1 MNGRVTLKDVAAACG
16 VSRST
21 AGFVLANDPRQKISE
36 ETRQRVQ
43 QAARDLGYVTHGVA
57 RALREGSSRVVV
69 LEIDWA
75 YEGHYSRSYIRGL
88 SAELEAHD
96 YDLLVRHGPVSPGAT
111 QRILDS
117 IAPRAMLRFAEPYLT
132 GRDLEDTGGGWVDGL
147 AAHVALQFD
156 YLVGKGHTRIAL
168 AQPETHTPLVGA
180 RRRFTLQHA
189 ASAGVPEPVCFD
201 VPAERAAAGAA
212 VERFRRENPQ
222 VTAVAAF
229 TDDVALRVVTA
240 LRDLGAAVP
249 EDLAVMGYDD
259 TEYGALVT
267 PALSSVH
274 IDAAVH
280 GRRVARRALGLGAEG
295 IATSAAR
302 VVQRES
308 A

>member
-36 ETRQRVQ
+36 ETRQRVH

-69 LEIDWA
+69 LEIDWI
-75 YEGHYSRSYIRGL
+75 YEGNYSRSYIRGL
-88 SAELEAHD
+88 SAELDAHD

-147 AAHVALQFD
+147 AAHVALQIN
-156 YLVGKGHTRIAL
+156 YLADKGHERIAL
-168 AQPETHTPLVGA
+168 ALPETHTPLVGA
-180 RRRFTLQHA
+180 RRRLTLQHA
-189 ASAGVPEPVCFD
+189 GSLGLPEPVCFD
-201 VPAERAAAGAA
+201 IPADRDAARTR

-222 VTAVAAF
+222 VSAVAAF
-229 TDDVALRVVTA
+229 TDDVALRAVTA
-240 LRDLGAAVP
+240 LRDLGATVP
-249 EDLAVMGYDD
+249 DDLAVMGYDD

-274 IDAAVH
+274 IDAEVH
-280 GRRVARRALGLGAEG
+280 GRRVARQALGLGAEG

-302 VVQRES
+302 VVARES